1 VAVEVLTAWVERQ
14 LHPTSVDSR
23 LSRRIRPEEGRLRPV
38 LRTFTLMAGGS
49 GDQEWLEPPCA
60 EPATRSRGCR
70 PGELL
75 EGFSAD
81 LVLARTC
88 RTHRWIERDGAR
100 WKPPGVGV
108 EEPGQIVRH
117 AQERAS

>member
-1 VAVEVLTAWVERQ
+1 M
-14 LHPTSVDSR
+14 
-23 LSRRIRPEEGRLRPV
+23 
-38 LRTFTLMAGGS
+38 LRTFTLMVGGTGGPATGS
-49 GDQEWLEPPCA
+49 GLCLPCA
-60 EPATRSRGCR
+60 EPATRHRVLR

-75 EGFSAD
+75 EGFGAD

-100 WKPPGVGV
+100 WKPLGVGG